1 MLWLD
6 ILYKFYDKVNI
17 SSAAFNQFV
26 RIHYLQQFYLIIFN
40 NTIDVTLVI

>member
-1 MLWLD
+1 MWLH

-17 SSAAFNQFV
+17 SFAAFNQFA

-40 NTIDVTLVI
+40 NTENVILVI